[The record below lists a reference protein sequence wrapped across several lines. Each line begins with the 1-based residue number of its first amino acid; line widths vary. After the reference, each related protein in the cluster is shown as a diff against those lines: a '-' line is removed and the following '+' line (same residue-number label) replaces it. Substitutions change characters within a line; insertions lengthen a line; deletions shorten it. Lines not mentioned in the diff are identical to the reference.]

1 MPPEEI
7 FWDYCPVTMHS
18 WVCTMPR
25 MSLVWKSTVEILVM
39 PPFLAAV
46 WMLASTPKAKK
57 CRMVVPLAVPTF
69 LPTGLLVAATG
80 RVMLQLESRAA
91 GAMAAAARVIFSAF
105 ILLLF
110 R

>member
-25 MSLVWKSTVEILVM
+25 MSLVWKSTVEI
-39 PPFLAAV
+39 LAAV

-91 GAMAAAARVIFSAF
+91 VAMAAAARVIFSAF